1 MEKISRRDFLGRSA
15 TTASAMALSSSLTA
29 SSSAGAETFEY
40 KPGSGWPF
48 SREREKANQTMAQA
62 SAPRVIKVRD
72 NVYTAVSYALATMI
86 MIETPEGLVI
96 IDTTE
101 SLSVAKTIMAEFRKI
116 TNKPVKVVIYT
127 HNHGDHFRGTKAF
140 YEPGMTIIAHK
151 DFMAE
156 VKLQDARGKSAAIR
170 AAAMFGLIN
179 PPAERASMVFSYPV
193 PNRAGLMW
201 EALDPAH
208 LVWPNQTFE
217 KTYSFQLGGINFS
230 LLHAPGE
237 TPDQIIVE
245 IPEYKV
251 VCCADNFYASF
262 PNLYTIRGTS
272 SRPVL
277 EWAAAQ
283 DKMIALQ
290 PEFLVPGHGDPVY
303 GKDTIKEVLG
313 NYRDA
318 ILHVHKLALDAVQEF
333 KPIDEVVANA
343 ALPPQLASLPYL
355 EQSYGSVAYSVRS
368 IYESYVGW
376 FDGNPV
382 NLSPFSRKALG
393 AELLA
398 VAGSAE
404 KVLRRADLAQ
414 REGRHQVV
422 LELCEMVLANDPKNR
437 TARLMKIDA
446 LLAMSKLTA
455 NFPTA
460 AYYDTFAKWEK
471 SMLKEG

>member
-1 MEKISRRDFLGRSA
+1 MEKI
-15 TTASAMALSSSLTA
+15 
-29 SSSAGAETFEY
+29 
-40 KPGSGWPF
+40 
-48 SREREKANQTMAQA
+48 AQA

-86 MIETPEGLVI
+86 MVETPEGLVI

-101 SLSVAKTIMAEFRKI
+101 SLSGAKTITAEFRKI
-116 TNKPVKVVIYT
+116 TDKPIKVVIYT

-140 YEPGMTIIAHK
+140 FEPGMTVIAHK
-151 DFMAE
+151 DFMTE
-156 VKLQDARGKSAAIR
+156 VKLQDARGKSGLIR

-179 PPAERASMVFSYPV
+179 PPAERASMVFRYPV
-193 PNRAGLMW
+193 PSRAGLMW
-201 EALDPAH
+201 EALEPAN
-208 LVWPNQTFE
+208 LVWPNVTFE
-217 KTYSFQLGGINFS
+217 KTYSFRLGGVKFN
-230 LLHAPGE
+230 LMHAPGE
-237 TPDQIIVE
+237 TPDQIIVD

-251 VCCADNFYASF
+251 VCPADNFYASF

-277 EWAAAQ
+277 DWAAAQ
-283 DKMIALQ
+283 DKIIALE
-290 PEFLVPGHGDPVY
+290 PEFLVPGHGYPAY
-303 GKDTIKEVLG
+303 GKDTIKEVLE

-333 KPIDEVVANA
+333 KSIDEVVAHA
-343 ALPPQLASLPYL
+343 ALPPHLASLPYL
-355 EQSYGSVAYSVRS
+355 EESYGCVAYSIRS

-382 NLSPFSRKALG
+382 NLSPLSRKALG

-398 VAGSAE
+398 ITGSAE

-414 REGRHQVV
+414 KDGRHQVV

-437 TARLMKIDA
+437 AARLMKIDA

-460 AYYDTFAKWEK
+460 AYYETFAKMEK
-471 SMLKEG
+471 SILKEG